1 MKIDCIKTA
10 LADGIGIASTEFG
23 CTKFYSLAK
32 WHCISKQRVW
42 VHTQQTHLL
51 GSLSA
56 PLKPQKERMVII
68 EKRTERIKF
77 WLTDKELKQIDR
89 KAGKLGM
96 NRSEY
101 IRHIIANCKL
111 VHTPSID
118 YESYYN
124 RLKCISDE
132 INHHLIVLNQI
143 GTLDEPRF
151 NNLCEDAVKTAKE
164 LSDELTEKLD
174 IEIEKSKEVNT

>member
-1 MKIDCIKTA
+1 M
-10 LADGIGIASTEFG
+10 
-23 CTKFYSLAK
+23 
-32 WHCISKQRVW
+32 
-42 VHTQQTHLL
+42 HTPQTHLL
-51 GSLSA
+51 GVA
-56 PLKPQKERMVII
+56 IRPPKTPKRKDDYYR
-68 EKRTERIKF
+68 KRTERIKF

-89 KAGKLGM
+89 KAKRLGM

-101 IRHIIANCKL
+101 IRHLIANCKL
-111 VHTPSID
+111 VHTPNID

-124 RLKCISDE
+124 RLKYISDE

-151 NNLCEDAVKTAKE
+151 NHLCEDAVKIAKE

-174 IEIEKSKEVNT
+174 IEIEKSKVVKA

>member
-1 MKIDCIKTA
+1 M
-10 LADGIGIASTEFG
+10 
-23 CTKFYSLAK
+23 
-32 WHCISKQRVW
+32 
-42 VHTQQTHLL
+42 HTPQTHLL
-51 GSLSA
+51 GVAFRA

-89 KAGKLGM
+89 KAGKLGK
-96 NRSEY
+96 NRSKY

-111 VHTPSID
+111 VHTPNID
-118 YESYYN
+118 YESYYK

-132 INHHLIVLNQI
+132 INNHLIVLNQI
-143 GTLDEPRF
+143 GTLEESRF
-151 NNLCEDAVKTAKE
+151 NHLCEDAVKTAKE

-174 IEIEKSKEVNT
+174 IEIEKSKEMNT

>member
-1 MKIDCIKTA
+1 
-10 LADGIGIASTEFG
+10 
-23 CTKFYSLAK
+23 
-32 WHCISKQRVW
+32 
-42 VHTQQTHLL
+42 
-51 GSLSA
+51 
-56 PLKPQKERMVII
+56 MVII

-89 KAGKLGM
+89 KAVKLGM

-101 IRHIIANCKL
+101 IRYLIANCRL

-132 INHHLIVLNQI
+132 INHYMIVLYQI

-151 NNLCEDAVKTAKE
+151 NHFCEDAVKTAKE

>member
-1 MKIDCIKTA
+1 
-10 LADGIGIASTEFG
+10 
-23 CTKFYSLAK
+23 
-32 WHCISKQRVW
+32 
-42 VHTQQTHLL
+42 
-51 GSLSA
+51 
-56 PLKPQKERMVII
+56 MVII

-89 KAGKLGM
+89 KAGKLGK
-96 NRSEY
+96 NRSKY

-111 VHTPSID
+111 VHTPNID

-132 INHHLIVLNQI
+132 ISNHLIVLNQI

-151 NNLCEDAVKTAKE
+151 NHLCEDAVRTAKE
-164 LSDELTEKLD
+164 LSDELIEKLN
-174 IEIEKSKEVNT
+174 IEIKKAKEVKA

>member
-1 MKIDCIKTA
+1 M
-10 LADGIGIASTEFG
+10 
-23 CTKFYSLAK
+23 
-32 WHCISKQRVW
+32 
-42 VHTQQTHLL
+42 HTPQTHLL
-51 GSLSA
+51 GGSFPR
-56 PLKPQKERMVII
+56 PLKPKKEIMTII

-89 KAGKLGM
+89 KAKRLGM

-174 IEIEKSKEVNT
+174 IEIEKSKEMNT

>member
-1 MKIDCIKTA
+1 MGAHTA
-10 LADGIGIASTEFG
+10 NTLVRGRFP
-23 CTKFYSLAK
+23 
-32 WHCISKQRVW
+32 R
-42 VHTQQTHLL
+42 
-51 GSLSA
+51 
-56 PLKPQKERMVII
+56 PLKPRKERMVII

-89 KAGKLGM
+89 KAKRLGM

-101 IRHIIANCKL
+101 IRYLIANCKL
-111 VHTPSID
+111 VHTPNID

-132 INHHLIVLNQI
+132 INHHLILLNQI

-151 NNLCEDAVKTAKE
+151 NHLCEDAVKTAKE
-164 LSDELTEKLD
+164 LSAELTEKLD

>member
-1 MKIDCIKTA
+1 
-10 LADGIGIASTEFG
+10 
-23 CTKFYSLAK
+23 
-32 WHCISKQRVW
+32 
-42 VHTQQTHLL
+42 
-51 GSLSA
+51 
-56 PLKPQKERMVII
+56 MVII

-101 IRHIIANCKL
+101 IRYLIASCKL
-111 VHTPSID
+111 VHMPSID

-132 INHHLIVLNQI
+132 ISHHLIVLNQI

-151 NNLCEDAVKTAKE
+151 DNLCEDAVKTAKE
-164 LSDELTEKLD
+164 LSGELTEKLD

>member
-1 MKIDCIKTA
+1 MGAHTA
-10 LADGIGIASTEFG
+10 NTLVRGISPAGSVSASACAAE
-23 CTKFYSLAK
+23 
-32 WHCISKQRVW
+32 
-42 VHTQQTHLL
+42 
-51 GSLSA
+51 GSTGHPR

-89 KAGKLGM
+89 KAEKLGM

-143 GTLDEPRF
+143 GTLDEPQF
-151 NNLCEDAVKTAKE
+151 HTLCEEAVGTSKR
-164 LSDELTEKLD
+164 LSNELTKKLD
-174 IEIEKSKEVNT
+174 IEIEKSREVNA

>member
-1 MKIDCIKTA
+1 MT
-10 LADGIGIASTEFG
+10 
-23 CTKFYSLAK
+23 
-32 WHCISKQRVW
+32 
-42 VHTQQTHLL
+42 
-51 GSLSA
+51 
-56 PLKPQKERMVII
+56 II

-89 KAGKLGM
+89 KAKRLGM

-101 IRHIIANCKL
+101 IRHLIANCKL

-132 INHHLIVLNQI
+132 INHHLIALNQI
-143 GTLDEPRF
+143 GILDEPQFHRI
-151 NNLCEDAVKTAKE
+151 CEEAIETAKQ
-164 LSDELTEKLD
+164 LSNELTEKLD
-174 IEIEKSKEVNT
+174 IEIEKSKEVNTWETESIMSPFGWPKAKKNIS